1 MKSIRSRRRSSDGVA
16 VAAKSADQDHPS
28 DVALKLQFSAFELFA
43 RQTYS
48 NVSIKDIGRPL
59 GIRNTHIPQS
69 VLGSPG
75 ETSPKTVLCRT
86 TSTCCRPYDAWR

>member
-16 VAAKSADQDHPS
+16 VAAKTADRDHPS
-28 DVALKLQFSAFELFA
+28 DVALILQSSAFELFA
-43 RQTYS
+43 GQTYS

-59 GIRNTHIPQS
+59 RNRNTHMQS